1 MYSTQ
6 NSPLSCPWDL
16 FAHEADTTSPHEEL
30 IRFNLRVQEEGHLT
44 NLNESFLEQ
53 KLDELQS
60 LPPSRPELYWLTFAR
75 LAELTLYCAG
85 NYADSGYFLGV
96 GDLLFNPRLIK
107 VYIKGR
113 AAPVVK
119 KRHGALTEQF
129 RHFANSETTV
139 VPWMIQNTLLETAK
153 EPLLAEMCQAIESSG
168 FFAQWYLDSIK
179 NRMIQV
185 ADTSSS
191 LAVRS
196 LWHETGSEEYLGIMS
211 DPEQEMVL
219 ERRCRFEKTL
229 FEDLG
234 KEILRLIADPSCET
248 KYLTMPNWRSLQSL
262 EEIETNFAVLKR
274 PHPAVPAQGVLRLP
288 ARHRQG
294 V

>member
-1 MYSTQ
+1 MRYPLEVGKQMNSKQ
-6 NSPLSCPWDL
+6 NSLLPSPWDL
-16 FAHEADTTSPHEEL
+16 FAREADDTSPLDEL
-30 IRFNLRVQEEGHLT
+30 SRFNLRLVEDGHLT
-44 NLNESFLEQ
+44 NLNESFLEK
-53 KLDELQS
+53 KLAELQS

-168 FFAQWYLDSIK
+168 LFALWYLDSIK
-179 NRMIQV
+179 SRMIQV
-185 ADTSSS
+185 ADTSSF

-196 LWHETGSEEYLGIMS
+196 LWHENEPEAYLSAMS
-211 DPEQEMVL
+211 DSEQKVVL
-219 ERRCRFEKTL
+219 ERLCRFDKTL
-229 FEDLG
+229 FEDIG
-234 KEILRLIADPSCET
+234 QEIFRLIADPSWET
-248 KYLTMPNWRSLQSL
+248 KYFTMPN
-262 EEIETNFAVLKR
+262 
-274 PHPAVPAQGVLRLP
+274 
-288 ARHRQG
+288 
-294 V
+294 